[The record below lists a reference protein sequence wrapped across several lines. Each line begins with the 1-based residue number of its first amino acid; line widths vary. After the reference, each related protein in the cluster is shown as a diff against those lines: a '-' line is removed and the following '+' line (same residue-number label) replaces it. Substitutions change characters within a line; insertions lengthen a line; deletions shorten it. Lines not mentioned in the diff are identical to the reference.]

1 MALVKK
7 KVVKKKRVVK
17 KKPVEQQPAVMTRD
31 KTKVFYPQLDV
42 TLYSQEHG
50 GNGKLTV
57 EIAKELLGWQ
67 EETDNVKFGNVF
79 SLRLPDGTKVRLL
92 NNLDNRPFYAAV
104 ADAWKLEI
112 LRGKWQLNG
121 ETMVIDRLGMIHDGQ
136 HRLVG
141 LVLAEVERLANPD
154 KWAKFWEEPCS
165 IETLVV
171 FGISED
177 DEVVNTLGTGKPRS
191 LSDVIYR
198 SEYFKDLP
206 AKNRAKVARMTSFA
220 VKMVW
225 FRTAADLASF
235 APKRPHSESLDFIAN
250 HPTLLGCVKHIV
262 AEDGDKEKAISEY
275 ISIGYAAGLMYLMAS
290 AATEHENYDEVGT
303 EEGIDF
309 TLKDKAEEFW
319 VLFAHSEDK
328 QFKLLKE
335 TLIKLDATGG
345 LGRDLLCGTICK
357 AWNNWVDGKSITPK
371 AIELQ
376 MDEDEFGRPIVVEHP
391 RVGGIDIG
399 EKTA

>member
-1 MALVKK
+1 MTKVLDKKVKRKVKDKVKK
-7 KVVKKKRVVK
+7 EE
-17 KKPVEQQPAVMTRD
+17 PITRD
-31 KTKVFYPQLDV
+31 KTKVFYPELDV
-42 TLYSQEHG
+42 SLYSTEHG
-50 GNGKLTV
+50 GLGNLTV

-67 EETDNVKFGNVF
+67 EESDNVKFGNTF
-79 SLRLPDGTKVRLL
+79 NLRLSDGTKVRLL
-92 NNLDNRPFYAAV
+92 NNLDNRPFYSAV

-112 LRGKWQLNG
+112 LRDKWQLNG

-141 LVLAEVERLANPD
+141 LILAEIERVANPD
-154 KWAKFWEEPCS
+154 TWSKFWDEPCF

-177 DEVVNTLGTGKPRS
+177 DEVVNTLGTGKPRT

-235 APKRPHSESLDFIAN
+235 APKRPHSESLDFIAS
-250 HPTLLGCVKHIV
+250 HPTVLACVKHIV
-262 AEDGDKEKAISEY
+262 AEDAEKERRISEY
-275 ISIGYAAGLMYLMAS
+275 ISVGYAAGLMYLMAS
-290 AATEHENYDEVGT
+290 AATEHINYDDVGT

-309 TLKDKAEEFW
+309 SLKDKAEEFW
-319 VLFAHSEDK
+319 VLFANSNDK

-335 TLIKLDATGG
+335 TLIKIDASGS

-357 AWNNWVDGKSITPK
+357 AWNNWVEGKTITPK
-371 AIELQ
+371 SIEIQ
-376 MDEDEFGRPIVVEHP
+376 MDEDEFGRPLVLENP